1 MSNDFARYKI
11 RPACNEDK
19 QKVLSFLSATSFFRE
34 GELKIAEQVFDDAIR
49 QGAGGEYLSY
59 VAEQWT
65 QPRLTADS
73 SIVGWICFGPAPCT
87 VGTYDIYWI
96 AVDPAKQ
103 RSGLGSALI
112 RFAEDKIKTS
122 NGRMIVIE
130 TSASSL
136 YLPTRSFYNK
146 LGYLQM
152 AAVDNF
158 YAPGDSKVVYAKYV

>member
-11 RPACNEDK
+11 RPACPEDR
-19 QKVLSFLSATSFFRE
+19 QKVISFLSATSFFRD
-34 GELKIAEQVFDDAIR
+34 GELKIAEQVFDDAVR
-49 QGAGGEYLSY
+49 QGQGGEYLSY
-59 VAEQWT
+59 IAEQ
-65 QPRLTADS
+65 DS
-73 SIVGWICFGPAPCT
+73 SIVGWICFGPTPCT

-96 AVDPAKQ
+96 AVDPSKQ

-130 TSASSL
+130 TSASNL
-136 YLPTRSFYNK
+136 YLPTRSFYKK

-158 YAPGDSKVVYAKYV
+158 YAPGDGKLVYAKYV